1 MSTISIKDYLLMLQA
16 LAVSAENNDE
26 EKKNKKMED
35 GDTE

>member
-26 EKKNKKMED
+26 ENEAKKKED
-35 GDTE
+35 GDAE